1 MALQLPEHAAYQS
14 SPADRSSDADCRL
27 PCPSCRCV
35 DIQRIS
41 ELCHARGA
49 VVCIDGTFATPIN
62 MRAIDFGADL
72 VLHSATKYLG
82 GHNDLL
88 AGQGN
93 IPWVLYTLLR
103 AETLRP

>member
-1 MALQLPEHAAYQS
+1 ML
-14 SPADRSSDADCRL
+14 
-27 PCPSCRCV
+27 PSCRCV

-88 AGQGN
+88 AGQSN
-93 IPWVLYTLLR
+93 IAWVWVFCILLW
-103 AETLRP
+103 AEAWGPRWCPVSP

>member
-1 MALQLPEHAAYQS
+1 MCLGLQALLS
-14 SPADRSSDADCRL
+14 C
-27 PCPSCRCV
+27 CRCV

-88 AGQGN
+88 AGQSN
-93 IPWVLYTLLR
+93 MPWVWVLHTCLC
-103 AETLRP
+103 AETLGPHWCPFSPSNGIDGPC